1 MARPRHKIVL
11 QGYAQALSKAK
22 SIEEYIKLIA
32 AAALYSEGQKIL
44 AASKAL
50 VPKDTGALLAS
61 AYISPPMVWPR
72 GASVEL
78 GYAHDSAVSV
88 HFNPRS
94 GKTGGVGPGPRWEKY
109 RSWAGT
115 GQWMYLQE
123 PAAALSQ
130 TSPERIAEEMSQRLR
145 AFVSGLPR

>member
-1 MARPRHKIVL
+1 MARPRHKVTL
-11 QGYAQALSKAK
+11 QGYHQALAKAK
-22 SIEEYIKLIA
+22 SIEDFVKVIA
-32 AAALYSEGQKIL
+32 SAALYSEGQKIL

-94 GKTGGVGPGPRWEKY
+94 GKTGGVGPGPRWETY
-109 RSWAGT
+109 RSWSGT

-130 TSPERIAEEMSQRLR
+130 TSAERIAEEMSQRLR
-145 AFVSGLPR
+145 AFMSGLPR

>member
-11 QGYAQALSKAK
+11 QGYHQALSKAK
-22 SIEEYIKLIA
+22 SIEEYVKLIA
-32 AAALYSEGQKIL
+32 TAALFSEGQRIL

-94 GKTGGVGPGPRWEKY
+94 GHTMGKGPGPRFENY

-123 PAAALSQ
+123 PAAVLSQ
-130 TSPERIAEEMSQRLR
+130 TSAERMGEEMSRRLR
-145 AFVSGLPR
+145 AFVSGLPG

>member
-1 MARPRHKIVL
+1 MARPRHAVL
-11 QGYAQALSKAK
+11 TGYYEALSKARTVHDFVK
-22 SIEEYIKLIA
+22 AIA

-50 VPKDTGALLAS
+50 VPVDTGELLAS
-61 AYISPPMVWPR
+61 AYITPPVLWPS

-94 GKTGGVGPGPRWEKY
+94 GKTMGKGPGPRFENY
-109 RSWAGT
+109 RSWAGV

-123 PAAALSQ
+123 PAAVLSQ
-130 TSPERIAEEMSQRLR
+130 TSEQRMAEEISQRLR
-145 AFVSGLPR
+145 AFMSGLPR

>member
-1 MARPRHKIVL
+1 MARARHKVVL
-11 QGYAQALSKAK
+11 QGYHQALSKAN
-22 SIEEYIKLIA
+22 SIEEFVKVMA

-50 VPKDTGALLAS
+50 VPKDSGELLAS
-61 AYISPPMVWPR
+61 AYIQPPMVWPR

-78 GYAHDSAVSV
+78 GYAHDSAVST

-94 GKTGGVGPGPRWEKY
+94 GKTGGTGPGPRWEKY
-109 RSWAGT
+109 RTWAGT

-123 PAAALSQ
+123 PAAALSA
-130 TSPERIAEEMSQRLR
+130 TSAERMGEEMSRRLR

>member
-11 QGYAQALSKAK
+11 QGYHQALSKAK
-22 SIEEYIKLIA
+22 SIEEYVKVIA

-94 GKTGGVGPGPRWEKY
+94 GKTGGTGPGPRWEKY
-109 RSWAGT
+109 RTWAGT
-115 GQWMYLQE
+115 GQWLYLQE
-123 PAAALSQ
+123 PATVLSQ
-130 TSPERIAEEMSQRLR
+130 TSPERMAEEISQRLR